1 MRMTAWMNL
10 ADVILNKS
18 RHTQGIHSK
27 IPAIWCKNRQINW
40 HWKVRRVSLGGRTD
54 WQQIQEKLLGWCKFS
69 RCSFLWQLHSSS
81 LVTKSCPALLQ
92 PHRLWPTRLLY
103 PWDFP
108 RQEYQSGLP
117 FPSPG
122 DLTNPGIKPAS
133 PALQVDSLPLS
144 PQGSRQKSRHKSKF
158 NRLHFIHRP
167 SFVSHWLKKYIWKW
181 MMCGRG
187 PVTAFS

>member
-108 RQEYQSGLP
+108 GKNTRVDCHFHLQGIL
-117 FPSPG
+117 
-122 DLTNPGIKPAS
+122 LT
-133 PALQVDSLPLS
+133 
-144 PQGSRQKSRHKSKF
+144 QGS
-158 NRLHFIHRP
+158 NLHLLHCRWILYHWAIREAARSLDISP
-167 SFVSHWLKKYIWKW
+167 NSTDYVSYI
-181 MMCGRG
+181 G
-187 PVTAFS
+187 PPLFLTD